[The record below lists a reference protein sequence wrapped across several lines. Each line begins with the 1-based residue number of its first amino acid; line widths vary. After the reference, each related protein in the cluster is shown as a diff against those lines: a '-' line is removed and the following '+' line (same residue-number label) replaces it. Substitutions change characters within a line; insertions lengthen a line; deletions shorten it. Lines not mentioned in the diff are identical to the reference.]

1 LTKKSS
7 GQESLQQILSAAHSP
22 IRDILQQGG
31 INQGQALPTIAS
43 LNPDLPN
50 FQPHHDLQLRNLTHH
65 QAAHG
70 NPALYYQQQQS
81 ESWHL
86 AMISLTNK

>member
-1 LTKKSS
+1 MKKSS

-31 INQGQALPTIAS
+31 INQGQALPIIAS

-50 FQPHHDLQLRNLTHH
+50 FQPHQDLQLRNLTNHP
-65 QAAHG
+65 AHD
-70 NPALYYQQQQS
+70 NPTPYYQHQQS